1 MTGPEPPESCG
12 PDSGRAVPVIDR
24 NRCEGKA
31 DCVAVCPF
39 DVFEIATVPKNE
51 RSQLSLVGR
60 LKLVAHGGTQAYA
73 VNAADC
79 HACGRCVTE
88 CPESAITLSRSA

>member
-1 MTGPEPPESCG
+1 M
-12 PDSGRAVPVIDR
+12 IDR

-39 DVFEIATVPKNE
+39 DVFEIATVAKAD
-51 RSQLSLVGR
+51 RAQLSLVGR
-60 LKLVAHGGTQAYA
+60 IRLAAHGGQQAYA

-79 HACGRCVTE
+79 HACGRCVSE
-88 CPESAITLSRSA
+88 CPESAITLTRTA

>member
-1 MTGPEPPESCG
+1 MHERQLPESCG
-12 PDSGRAVPVIDR
+12 PDSGRALPVIDR

-39 DVFEIATVPKNE
+39 GVFEIATVPKAD
-51 RSQLSLVGR
+51 RAQMSLVGR
-60 LKLVAHGGTQAYA
+60 VKLAVHGGQQAYA

-79 HACGRCVTE
+79 HACGRCLSA
-88 CPESAITLSRSA
+88 CPESAISLVRAS